1 MSSQERIKLSNDW
14 RGYLNGETI
23 TVNKIVASALVEQGI
38 GVYANP
44 KKPKV
49 KKLKQIM
56 KNIKGA
62 SKDKMLK
69 DAPVSK

>member
-1 MSSQERIKLSNDW
+1 MSSQERIRLSNDW
-14 RGYLNGETI
+14 REYRNGETI
-23 TVNKIVASALVEQGI
+23 TVNKIVAHALVEQGI
-38 GVYANP
+38 GVYDKP

-49 KKLKQIM
+49 KKLEKLM

-69 DAPVSK
+69 GAPVAK